1 TATDFLRQPRGA
13 SRSADGAHSRSHHRR
28 PAGKSGRTQT
38 RTGGHARH
46 DVRKP
51 GDDLGRHGAAQ
62 GARHEEA
69 PAARPGP
76 YHRRKLLVARRSGS
90 NGRGERGGGVSGQQ
104 ALDLYC
110 ERTDASFWS
119 EPLNALSN
127 AAFLVAAV
135 LLARRARADGGR
147 APRDIDALAVLI
159 ALIGFGS
166 FTFHTV
172 ATVWASLLDV
182 LFIQIYIYVYLARYL
197 RRIVG
202 VNLVW
207 MYGGLVLYW
216 LFEQAVT
223 GGFEP
228 GALNGSYRY
237 LPALLA

>member
-1 TATDFLRQPRGA
+1 M
-13 SRSADGAHSRSHHRR
+13 
-28 PAGKSGRTQT
+28 
-38 RTGGHARH
+38 
-46 DVRKP
+46 
-51 GDDLGRHGAAQ
+51 
-62 GARHEEA
+62 
-69 PAARPGP
+69 
-76 YHRRKLLVARRSGS
+76 
-90 NGRGERGGGVSGQQ
+90 NWQQ

-237 LPALLA
+237 LPALLALAGMTLYARRVHVPAAAPLAVAVGLLCVSIVLRTIDLGVCHLNPLGTHFFWHLINAAVLYYAAVALLRSEAAGRYPRPI